1 MLHAIDELRQ
11 VFDLTWCP
19 PRRIE
24 PCARMQHDLA
34 VAGDA
39 VIQRPSWGISG
50 TRRLAANAAM
60 ETDAQWPFARRIVV
74 RRDFDGIIES
84 DTARP
89 QRQLDTSR
97 LLRSVLTASPQSLS
111 DIIEARCTRHDFAA
125 SILSRALP
133 AGIPEGLHDRIQS
146 GTWGRRRLAANRRH

>member
-1 MLHAIDELRQ
+1 MLHAIDQLRQ

-34 VAGDA
+34 VAGDT
-39 VIQRPSWGISG
+39 VLQRARWGVCG

-74 RRDFDGIIES
+74 RRDFDVIIES

-111 DIIEARCTRHDFAA
+111 DIIEPRCTRHD
-125 SILSRALP
+125 
-133 AGIPEGLHDRIQS
+133 
-146 GTWGRRRLAANRRH
+146 

>member
-1 MLHAIDELRQ
+1 
-11 VFDLTWCP
+11 
-19 PRRIE
+19 
-24 PCARMQHDLA
+24 
-34 VAGDA
+34 
-39 VIQRPSWGISG
+39 
-50 TRRLAANAAM
+50 M

-133 AGIPEGLHDRIQS
+133 AGIPEGLHDRI
-146 GTWGRRRLAANRRH
+146 